1 MGKPETDDLKKE
13 VEMDEHQIPVA
24 DLEARL
30 GTNVQT
36 GLTAAAAKQVRIKSR
51 IPLFFDALCTFS

>member
-30 GTNVQT
+30 GTSAQT
-36 GLTAAAAKQVRIKSR
+36 GLTDAAAKQVRLNSV
-51 IPLFFDALCTFS
+51 FYF